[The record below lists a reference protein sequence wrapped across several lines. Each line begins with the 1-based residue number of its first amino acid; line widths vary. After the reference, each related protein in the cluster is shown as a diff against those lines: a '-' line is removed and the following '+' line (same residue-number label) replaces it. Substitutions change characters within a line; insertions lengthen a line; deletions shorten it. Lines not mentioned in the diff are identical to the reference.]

1 MQTKNFEIVI
11 NITGRVGAS
20 LQNKRSVILNKRYYF
35 VVLGGAL
42 KTKHRHRLYHLN
54 LRYIHQRLQLSSWTA
69 AEFTLPVKPRTS

>member
-42 KTKHRHRLYHLN
+42 KTKRSAYKLIRKD
-54 LRYIHQRLQLSSWTA
+54 T
-69 AEFTLPVKPRTS
+69 